1 MLSVLWLFILVD
13 ITGLP
18 ILVMS
23 LRSALRLVERYGVS
37 TDTGLKCS
45 EWIYLKLSWNI
56 EIRVGCLLAVLIS
69 ILYH

>member
-23 LRSALRLVERYGVS
+23 LRSALRLVERYGV
-37 TDTGLKCS
+37 
-45 EWIYLKLSWNI
+45 IYRHRF
-56 EIRVGCLLAVLIS
+56 EVF
-69 ILYH
+69 